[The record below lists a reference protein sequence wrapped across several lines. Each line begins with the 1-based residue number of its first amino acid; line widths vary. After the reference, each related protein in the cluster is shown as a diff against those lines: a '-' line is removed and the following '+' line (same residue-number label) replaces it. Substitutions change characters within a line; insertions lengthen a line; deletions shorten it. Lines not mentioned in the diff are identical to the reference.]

1 MYSTSRLLVL
11 CLVLLQ
17 LSFIQNS
24 TKQESTYSNIND
36 QNIKDIWFLFRTALN
51 WYFILIYMYQVGK
64 IILSLYKIATRLYKL
79 ETPLYKLCVL
89 RAVKFLRI
97 SMLILAFLFILIN
110 SYDF

>member
-79 ETPLYKLCVL
+79 EMRLFKLRQIRVI
-89 RAVKFLRI
+89 RVVKF
-97 SMLILAFLFILIN
+97 
-110 SYDF
+110 